1 MQALRGGAWVTQ
13 MLLENDVSH
22 DPDAPRKDPRQ
33 RPRSAL
39 ETELNKALDRLD
51 HQVQDTKDYL
61 ARLDG
66 QAPVGTPRKRRR
78 STDRKPP
85 EDRER

>member
-1 MQALRGGAWVTQ
+1 
-13 MLLENDVSH
+13 MLLENDVPH

-66 QAPVGTPRKRRR
+66 QAPAGVPRKRRR
-78 STDRKPP
+78 ATDRKPP
-85 EDRER
+85 ENRER

>member
-1 MQALRGGAWVTQ
+1 MQ
-13 MLLENDVSH
+13 LEDDVPH

-39 ETELNKALDRLD
+39 ETELNNALERLD

-61 ARLDG
+61 ARLDEKASQG
-66 QAPVGTPRKRRR
+66 VPRKRRR
-78 STDRKPP
+78 ATDKKPP
-85 EDRER
+85 EGRER

>member
-1 MQALRGGAWVTQ
+1 
-13 MLLENDVSH
+13 MLFENDVPQ

-39 ETELNKALDRLD
+39 ETELNNALDRLD

-61 ARLDG
+61 AKLDERASG
-66 QAPVGTPRKRRR
+66 AASRKRRR

-85 EDRER
+85 EGPVR

>member
-1 MQALRGGAWVTQ
+1 
-13 MLLENDVSH
+13 MLLETDVPH

-51 HQVQDTKDYL
+51 HQLQDTKEYL
-61 ARLDG
+61 ARLDER
-66 QAPVGTPRKRRR
+66 ASVAASRKRRR

-85 EDRER
+85 EGRES

>member
-1 MQALRGGAWVTQ
+1 
-13 MLLENDVSH
+13 MLLENDVPH

-39 ETELNKALDRLD
+39 ETELNNALDRLD

-61 ARLDG
+61 AKLDE
-66 QAPVGTPRKRRR
+66 QARPGTPRKRRR
-78 STDRKPP
+78 ATDKKPP
-85 EDRER
+85 EERGR